1 MFSYTFL
8 MIDDLK
14 KIENLRLFT
23 IFHFS
28 WHSVTIFKYIYVH
41 KEYENFYS
49 TLELLLIIHGQYY
62 FQNILF
68 AKHHYL
74 NDILLILTL
83 IETRLTTLPKQTNL
97 KFLFL
102 FSLFQSISSNRKSP
116 ITAILE
122 IESESSPYSP
132 ASSPLSGSTAS
143 MTWILEEEA

>member
-28 WHSVTIFKYIYVH
+28 WHSVTIFKYMCVH
-41 KEYENFYS
+41 KKYENFYS

-102 FSLFQSISSNRKSP
+102 FSLFQSISSNRKSR
-116 ITAILE
+116 
-122 IESESSPYSP
+122 SSRSRAKARHTRRHLPHYQ
-132 ASSPLSGSTAS
+132 AQQRWWRGS
-143 MTWILEEEA
+143 